1 MYTTVVNTTIND
13 SFSFMFISIECV
25 YVFVCVDVLFVTG
38 IYMFSAEG
46 DREVLCAILHLNARE
61 MHS

>member
-1 MYTTVVNTTIND
+1 
-13 SFSFMFISIECV
+13 MFISIECV